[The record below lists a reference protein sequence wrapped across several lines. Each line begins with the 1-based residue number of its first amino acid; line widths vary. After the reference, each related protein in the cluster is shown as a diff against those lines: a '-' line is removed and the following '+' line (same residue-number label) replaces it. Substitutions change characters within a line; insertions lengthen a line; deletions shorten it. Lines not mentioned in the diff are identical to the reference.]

1 MFSISPVPR
10 KVGFNVPFPLDDIRT
25 IDGAAIQRIAIS
37 LVNREPMYS
46 YQIFL
51 YGHPCGQYYGKK
63 KIYVTY
69 NFWLKT
75 V

>member
-51 YGHPCGQYYGKK
+51 YGHLCGQYYGKK
-63 KIYVTY
+63 
-69 NFWLKT
+69 NNLCNL
-75 V
+75 